1 MILPE
6 ILPVTSTPRKGIR
19 NCFSSSSFTLRIRY
33 MEFHS
38 NSTNEDILMKG
49 LLTEVW
55 ARLKEPTQHVEIPK
69 TSKNTEWL
77 RRGKERE

>member
-1 MILPE
+1 
-6 ILPVTSTPRKGIR
+6 
-19 NCFSSSSFTLRIRY
+19 

-55 ARLKEPTQHVEIPK
+55 AKLREPTQNVEIPK